1 MYIKYTT
8 YIQHVPI
15 SALQHDKVIWSLTH
29 FSDSYNVGML
39 MFRIQNIGQLFL
51 FVCLLFFP
59 QMMKVA
65 VIWTCTLVICLFVD
79 YCYGQKVKLI
89 ATHLFHW
96 FSVTHIL
103 PGNICCVFPLQL
115 NIHWGPQSMMY
126 LKGKREFNHN
136 TDSFSLYIRDVKLI
150 LVSLI

>member
-1 MYIKYTT
+1 MYIKHAT

-15 SALQHDKVIWSLTH
+15 SALRHDKVIWSLTH

-39 MFRIQNIGQLFL
+39 MYRIQNIGQQTFFL
-51 FVCLLFFP
+51 FAFYS
-59 QMMKVA
+59 QMTKVA

-79 YCYGQKVKLI
+79 YCYAQKVKLI

-103 PGNICCVFPLQL
+103 PGNICCVFLLQL

-136 TDSFSLYIRDVKLI
+136 TDAFSLYIGDGKLI
-150 LVSLI
+150 LGLI